1 MERFSTGL
9 QVPWKVSHGRHEGVR
24 LEEGEMSGSL
34 VKKRW
39 RKFRQRGLHRQKLR
53 VMERSMYW
61 GGVWE

>member
-9 QVPWKVSHGRHEGVR
+9 QALWKVSHGRHEGVR

-39 RKFRQRGLHRQKLR
+39 KKVQAEG
-53 VMERSMYW
+53 SA
-61 GGVWE
+61 